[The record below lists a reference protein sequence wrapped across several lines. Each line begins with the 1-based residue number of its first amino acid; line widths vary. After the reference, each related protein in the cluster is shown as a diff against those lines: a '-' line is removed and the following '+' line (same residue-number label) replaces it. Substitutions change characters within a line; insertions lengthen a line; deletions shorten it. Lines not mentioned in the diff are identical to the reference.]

1 MTFISRDTKYLNDKG
16 TTMNLEIGGNI
27 PGNKHTLTS
36 EDTHDCEEHQNI
48 ILNPLGELIT
58 LGQHSGYTNT

>member
-1 MTFISRDTKYLNDKG
+1 
-16 TTMNLEIGGNI
+16 MNLEIGGNI
-27 PGNKHTLTS
+27 PGNKHTLVS
-36 EDTHDCEEHQNI
+36 EDTHDWDEQQNI